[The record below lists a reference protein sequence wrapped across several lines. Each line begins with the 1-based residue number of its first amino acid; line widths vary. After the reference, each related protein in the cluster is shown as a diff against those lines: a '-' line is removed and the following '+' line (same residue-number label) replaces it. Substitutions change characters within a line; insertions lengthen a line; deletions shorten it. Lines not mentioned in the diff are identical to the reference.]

1 MSLNDMA
8 DADLRAVQSGLD
20 LAVGAVRRPVVFGE
34 GLELQRVKRV
44 LSASDVLHSVFSA
57 AALAGET
64 EQGGGGFTDRDDDWL
79 VVYDALNRK

>member
-1 MSLNDMA
+1 MA

-64 EQGGGGFTDRDDDWL
+64 EQGGGGLQTEMMIGWL
-79 VVYDALNRK
+79 FMMPLTENYTL